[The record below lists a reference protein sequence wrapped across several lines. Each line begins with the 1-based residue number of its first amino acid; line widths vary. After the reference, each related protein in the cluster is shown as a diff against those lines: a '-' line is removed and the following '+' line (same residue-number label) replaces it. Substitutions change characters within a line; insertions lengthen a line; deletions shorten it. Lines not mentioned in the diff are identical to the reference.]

1 MFETNRIVPAIDNIH
16 EIRSLISLMDDPD
29 EEVFCSVEKEILSRG
44 PAMISWLEEAR
55 SKSSND
61 FVKARIEQTI
71 HKIHFGNI
79 KARLEKWMALG
90 NDNLLQGALII
101 AKYQYPDLK
110 EENIIRRLG
119 HITQDVYLRIKDDMS
134 PFEKVRILNFVL
146 YDEYEF
152 YGNKRDYKSPQC
164 SYINMVFESG
174 KGNHLS
180 LGIIYILVARSLGI
194 PIVGVDIHD
203 YFFLAYREDEKMLF
217 FINPFSKGNTLSQ
230 SELLFFLKLAEV
242 DIHKGQI
249 EPAGNV
255 SIIRKLVLNLIDSY
269 KKLDKDVK
277 AEEMEKLYGILK
289 DHDKPF

>member
-1 MFETNRIVPAIDNIH
+1 MSETNRIVEAIDNIQ

-29 EEVFCSVEKEILSRG
+29 EEVFNSVEKEILSRG
-44 PAMISWLEEAR
+44 NIMISWLEEAR
-55 SKSSND
+55 AKSSND
-61 FVKARIEQTI
+61 LMKVRVEQTI
-71 HKIHFGNI
+71 HKIHFRNT
-79 KARLEKWMALG
+79 KSRLEKWVALG
-90 NDNLLQGALII
+90 QDNLLQGALII
-101 AKYQYPDLK
+101 AKYQYPGLK

-119 HITQDVYLRIKDDMS
+119 HITQDVYLRIKDDMT
-134 PFEKVRILNFVL
+134 PFEKVRILNSVL

-164 SYINMVFESG
+164 SYINMVFETG

-217 FINPFSKGNTLSQ
+217 FINPFSKGNTLTQ

-249 EPAGNV
+249 EPADNIT
-255 SIIRKLVLNLIDSY
+255 IIRKLVFNLIDSY
-269 KKLDKDVK
+269 KKLNKEVK
-277 AEEMEKLYGILK
+277 SAEIENLYGVLK
-289 DHDKPF
+289 DHDMPF